1 LETLQLCFYDGSAAK
16 ESLCEAYVLRFSY
29 QKGTALM
36 ELDVES
42 QNGSA
47 RISTKDLNDLKAM
60 FHRLAQLAAQGL
72 RTLPGKRDC

>member
-1 LETLQLCFYDGSAAK
+1 
-16 ESLCEAYVLRFSY
+16 LRFSY

-72 RTLPGKRDC
+72 RTLPGKCDC